1 MKKVL
6 VFGATGMAG
15 HMVTMYLSN
24 IKDKYIVFNV
34 CHKNKLNENSILC
47 DISDIDAV
55 NEIIQNIN
63 PNVIINCIGVLN
75 KVAEKDIKNTV
86 YVNTFF
92 PKFLARVGEMKNIK
106 IVHLSTDCVFTGLKG
121 DYDEKD
127 FKDEEGIY
135 GLSKNLGEIEGKN
148 CLTIRTSIIG
158 PELKNGSGLFNWFMN
173 QKGTIR
179 GFTNVFWS
187 GITTLELSKVIDK
200 ALDMN
205 IEGTYNIT
213 PGYKISKY
221 DLLNIIKNE
230 FKRDDIVIEKDN
242 TVICDKSL
250 VTIKENFNYKVNSY
264 EIMINEINRW
274 IQENRNLYKL
284 YFKEK

>member
-55 NEIIQNIN
+55 NEIILNIN
-63 PNVIINCIGVLN
+63 PNVIINCIGILN
-75 KVAEKDIKNTV
+75 KVTEEDIKNIV

-92 PKFLARVGEMKNIK
+92 PKFLARIGKMKGIK
-106 IVHLSTDCVFTGLKG
+106 IIHLSTDCVFTGSKG
-121 DYDEKD
+121 NYNEQS

-148 CLTIRTSIIG
+148 CFTIRTSIIG

-173 QKGTIR
+173 QNGTIK

-187 GITTLELSKVIDK
+187 GLTTLELSKAIDM
-200 ALDMN
+200 ALDLN
-205 IEGTYNIT
+205 IEGIYNIT
-213 PGYKISKY
+213 PGYKICKY
-221 DLLNIIKNE
+221 DLLKIIKDE
-230 FKRDDIVIEKDN
+230 FKKNDITIEKDN
-242 TVICDKSL
+242 TTVCDKSL
-250 VTIKENFNYKVNSY
+250 VTIKKDFDYKVPSY
-264 EIMINEINRW
+264 ETMIKEMSIWINENKD
-274 IQENRNLYKL
+274 LYKL
-284 YFKEK
+284 YN

>member
-24 IKDKYIVFNV
+24 IKDKYNVFNV

-75 KVAEKDIKNTV
+75 KMAEKDIKNTV

-92 PKFLARVGEMKNIK
+92 PRVLARIGEIKNIK
-106 IVHLSTDCVFTGLKG
+106 IIHLSTDCVFSGLKG
-121 DYDEKD
+121 NYNEQS

-158 PELKNGSGLFNWFMN
+158 PELKNGSGLFNWFMH
-173 QKGTIR
+173 QKGTIN
-179 GFTNVFWS
+179 GFSNVFWS
-187 GITTLELSKVIDK
+187 GVTTLELSKVIDK
-200 ALDMN
+200 AIDLN
-205 IEGTYNIT
+205 IEGIYNIS
-213 PGYKISKY
+213 PGDKISKY
-221 DLLNIIKNE
+221 DLLNIIKYE
-230 FKRDDIVIEKDN
+230 FKIDDIIIEKNN
-242 TVICDKSL
+242 TIVCDKSL
-250 VTIKENFNYKVNSY
+250 RTIKKDFNYKVPSY
-264 EIMINEINRW
+264 EIMIKEMSLWMKKNKD
-274 IQENRNLYKL
+274 LYKL
-284 YFKEK
+284 YFK